1 MTFDTPLVSII
12 VPIYN
17 AELYLSECL
26 SSIASQTY
34 QNIEVILINDGSTD
48 RSEEIAENICKKD
61 QRFRL
66 INQTNFGVAAA
77 RQLGLKNTNGE
88 FVIHCDSDD
97 LMAERAIEYLY
108 KSITDNG
115 SDIAVG
121 AYTGQCSLGDQFI
134 THHTC
139 DKYEFIRNI
148 LTGKYHSSLWNKLIR
163 TELCRD
169 ISFDKSINYMEDKLF
184 LSKVLKKDGVEISII
199 NENVYYY
206 RLVASSYT
214 NNISSDSISSSIEV
228 TDKVCN
234 IFQDIYSNEFIAH
247 IKNKNKVMVLL
258 NSQKTQRNIF
268 PESTKYLLED
278 KNIPLKHKLVILS
291 DLLHMSYPIKLYKFL
306 NSTMSKKVI

>member
-48 RSEEIAENICKKD
+48 GSEEIAENICKKD

-108 KSITDNG
+108 KSIVDNG
-115 SDIAVG
+115 SNIAVG
-121 AYTGQCSLGDQFI
+121 AYTKQGKLGDELI

-139 DKYEFIRNI
+139 NKYDFIHNMLI
-148 LTGKYHSSLWNKLIR
+148 GTYHSSLWNKLIR

-169 ISFDKSINYMEDKLF
+169 ISFDKNINYMEDKLF
-184 LSKVLKKDGVEISII
+184 LAKILKKDSVKISII

-234 IFQDIYSNEFIAH
+234 IFQDIYSKEFIAH

-291 DLLHMSYPIKLYKFL
+291 DLLHMSYPIKFYKLL
-306 NSTMSKKVI
+306 NSKKSI

>member
-17 AELYLSECL
+17 AELYLLECL

-48 RSEEIAENICKKD
+48 GSKEIAENICKKD

-77 RQLGLKNTNGE
+77 RQLGLRNINGE

-97 LMAERAIEYLY
+97 LMAEKAIEYLY

-115 SDIAVG
+115 SNIAVG
-121 AYTGQCSLGDQFI
+121 AYTKQCSLGDEFI
-134 THHTC
+134 THQVC
-139 DKYEFIRNI
+139 DKNDFVLNI
-148 LTGKYHSSLWNKLIR
+148 LAGKYHSSLCNKLIKA
-163 TELCRD
+163 ELCRN
-169 ISFDKSINYMEDKLF
+169 ISFDENINYMEDKLF
-184 LSKVLKKDGVEISII
+184 LAKVLKRDNVKISII

-206 RLVASSYT
+206 RKIASSYT
-214 NNISSDSISSSIEV
+214 NNISDHSILSSIEA

-234 IFQDIYSNEFIAH
+234 IFQDMYSDEFIAH
-247 IKNKNKVMVLL
+247 IRNKNKVMVLL
-258 NSQKTQRNIF
+258 NSQKTQRNTF
-268 PESTKYLLED
+268 TESTKYILRD
-278 KNIPLKHKLVILS
+278 KDIPLKHKMIVIS
-291 DLLHMSYPIKLYKFL
+291 DLLHLSSPIKFYKFL
-306 NSTMSKKVI
+306 NKVMSK

>member
-48 RSEEIAENICKKD
+48 GSEEIAENICKKD

-108 KSITDNG
+108 KSIVDNG
-115 SDIAVG
+115 SNIAVG
-121 AYTGQCSLGDQFI
+121 AYTKQGKLGDELI

-139 DKYEFIRNI
+139 NKYDFIHNMLI
-148 LTGKYHSSLWNKLIR
+148 GTYHSSLWNKLIR

-169 ISFDKSINYMEDKLF
+169 ISFDKNINYMEDKLF
-184 LSKVLKKDGVEISII
+184 LAKILKKDTVKISIT
-199 NENVYYY
+199 NKNVYYY
-206 RLVASSYT
+206 RLVSSSST
-214 NNISSDSISSSIEV
+214 NNISRESIYSSIEV
-228 TDKVCN
+228 TNKVCS
-234 IFQDIYSNEFIAH
+234 IFQDMYSDEFIAH
-247 IKNKNKVMVLL
+247 IKNQNKIMVLL
-258 NSQKTQRNIF
+258 NSQKTQRNTF

-278 KNIPLKHKLVILS
+278 KNIPLKHKLLILS
-291 DLLHMSYPIKLYKFL
+291 DLLHMNHLIKFYKFL
-306 NSTMSKKVI
+306 NSKKSI